1 MIVAAVPVK
10 DLVNAKQRLMRVLTP
25 PERSALARAMLCDVL
40 RALRAAPLDRVWV
53 VTREPEIAAIAA
65 SMGVETLAEDDNR
78 GHTAA
83 VAAGQAEAARAGAA
97 VFVTIPGDVPC
108 VTASEVRAL
117 AAAAADA
124 PAVFVPSHSGQG
136 TNGVALAPPQV
147 MPLRFGEPSFD
158 NHLAA
163 ARAGVGPAH
172 ARPARPRPRRG
183 RARGPARAGG
193 GGRAHRERPPRR
205 RVGARR
211 APANGGRGDSL
222 TVPPRYEVIG
232 VDGIGEIRP
241 GHDVARLVVEAA
253 ARQSTPLRA
262 GDLLVISQKIVSK
275 AEGRLLR
282 LSAVVPSAVALSMAA
297 GLGRD
302 PRLVEVIL
310 RESRRVVRMD
320 RGILVTETHHGWVCA
335 NAGVDQSN
343 VDADM
348 VALLP
353 EDPDRSARALRD
365 AFRSAAGGDVGV
377 IIADT
382 FGRPW
387 REGLVNI
394 AIGVAGIAPLKS
406 YLGECDPAGRPLQ
419 ATILALADELAS
431 AAEPV
436 MGKLDRIPAA
446 IVRGLALAPAE
457 DGSKPL
463 LRDPAR
469 DLFR

>member
-1 MIVAAVPVK
+1 M
-10 DLVNAKQRLMRVLTP
+10 
-25 PERSALARAMLCDVL
+25 
-40 RALRAAPLDRVWV
+40 
-53 VTREPEIAAIAA
+53 
-65 SMGVETLAEDDNR
+65 
-78 GHTAA
+78 
-83 VAAGQAEAARAGAA
+83 
-97 VFVTIPGDVPC
+97 
-108 VTASEVRAL
+108 
-117 AAAAADA
+117 
-124 PAVFVPSHSGQG
+124 
-136 TNGVALAPPQV
+136 
-147 MPLRFGEPSFD
+147 
-158 NHLAA
+158 
-163 ARAGVGPAH
+163 
-172 ARPARPRPRRG
+172 
-183 RARGPARAGG
+183 
-193 GGRAHRERPPRR
+193 
-205 RVGARR
+205 
-211 APANGGRGDSL
+211 
-222 TVPPRYEVIG
+222 PPRYEVIG
-232 VDGIGEIRP
+232 VDGIGEVRP

-282 LSAVVPSAVALSMAA
+282 LSAVVPSAVALAMAA